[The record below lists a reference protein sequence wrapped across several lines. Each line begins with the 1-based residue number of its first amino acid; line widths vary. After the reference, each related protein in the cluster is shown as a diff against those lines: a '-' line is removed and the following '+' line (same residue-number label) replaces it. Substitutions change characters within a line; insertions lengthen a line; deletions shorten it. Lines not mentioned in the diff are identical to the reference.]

1 VEIVRVFHAAP
12 SAPTQARRSL
22 DALRS
27 MVSLEQ
33 LDDVRLVV
41 SELVTNSVL
50 HAGLSGEDAVTLA
63 VEVLP
68 DRIRIEVTDRG
79 HGFTD
84 QPEDIAEG
92 HGHGLIIVEQLAD
105 RWGTD
110 RGSETKV
117 WAEFALRS

>member
-1 VEIVRVFHAAP
+1 VFHAAP

-22 DALRS
+22 DTLRS
-27 MVSLEQ
+27 MISLEQ

-50 HAGLSGEDAVTLA
+50 HAGLSGEDAVTMA
-63 VEVLP
+63 VEVLA
-68 DRIRIEVTDRG
+68 DRIRIEVTDPG
-79 HGFTD
+79 HGFMD
-84 QPEDIAEG
+84 QSEEIPEG
-92 HGHGLIIVEQLAD
+92 HGHGLIIVERLAD